1 MFYGLLKIVLFGFL
15 ATIAAKTGITLF
27 YEFFPPERPQYLNQ
41 VQALKAALVGTI
53 FASPFLFFLVRS
65 IKVNKNQHNLP
76 FKEGIRVNQENL
88 NERESFFEGVKE
100 LKRK

>member
-1 MFYGLLKIVLFGFL
+1 MWVW
-15 ATIAAKTGITLF
+15 IA
-27 YEFFPPERPQYLNQ
+27 
-41 VQALKAALVGTI
+41 I

-88 NERESFFEGVKE
+88 NERESFFEGGEGVKKKVVFCLNAGSNH
-100 LKRK
+100 LKSQLKGFTFN